1 MSGLSREEAIAAL
14 RWLVDCGADE
24 AIGDV
29 PVNRLLAPGP
39 AVLLPP
45 APAAH
50 KPAVAPPRE
59 KPALAPQPPPIT
71 VSAQSAA
78 TIAAACSS
86 LAELRAAV
94 TAFEGCELKRH
105 ATNTVFADG
114 NPAGG
119 IMFIGEAPGAEED
132 RQGLPFVGRAG
143 QLLDQMLASIGLDR
157 RKVYITNIVNWRPPA
172 NREPSPE
179 EASICLPFLHRHVE
193 LANPKLLVLLGAV
206 PARHLMGV
214 QGIMRS
220 RGRWTTYR
228 LHASGREIPTM
239 LTLHPAYLLRQ
250 PSAKRL
256 AWNDFLSI
264 SDKCHNLGLAI

>member
-24 AIGDV
+24 AIGDI
-29 PVNRLLAPGP
+29 PVNRLLAP
-39 AVLLPP
+39 VPP
-45 APAAH
+45 PQ
-50 KPAVAPPRE
+50 KRSVAPPPR
-59 KPALAPQPPPIT
+59 KPAPETQPP
-71 VSAQSAA
+71 VNSGAENAA
-78 TIAAACSS
+78 AIAAACSS
-86 LAELRAAV
+86 LAELKAALM
-94 TAFEGCELKRH
+94 TFEGCELKRR
-105 ATNTVFADG
+105 AANTVFADG

-143 QLLDQMLASIGLDR
+143 QLLDRMLASVGLDR
-157 RKVYITNIVNWRPPA
+157 SKVYITNIVNWRPPA

-179 EASICLPFLHRHVE
+179 EASICLPFLQRHVE
-193 LANPKLLVLLGAV
+193 LANPKVLVLLGAV
-206 PARHLMGV
+206 PARHLMGI
-214 QGIMRS
+214 QGLMRS
-220 RGRWTTYR
+220 RGRWETYH
-228 LHASGREIPTM
+228 LHSSGREIPTL

-264 SDKCHNLGLAI
+264 SDKCHKLGLAT

>member
-14 RWLVDCGADE
+14 RWLINCGADE

-29 PVNRLLAPGP
+29 PVNRLLAP
-39 AVLLPP
+39 AP
-45 APAAH
+45 APQKLSVTPPPE
-50 KPAVAPPRE
+50 KPGPISQAPP
-59 KPALAPQPPPIT
+59 
-71 VSAQSAA
+71 VSFGVESAGR
-78 TIAAACSS
+78 IAASCSS
-86 LAELRAAV
+86 LAELKAALM
-94 TAFEGCELKRH
+94 AFEGCELKRH

-143 QLLDQMLASIGLDR
+143 QLLDRMLASIGLDR

-193 LANPKLLVLLGAV
+193 LANPKVLVLLGAV

-220 RGRWTTYR
+220 RGRWETYR
-228 LHASGREIPTM
+228 LRSSGREIPTM

-250 PSAKRL
+250 SSAKRL
-256 AWNDFLSI
+256 VWNDFLEIAEKI
-264 SDKCHNLGLAI
+264 SKLGLAT